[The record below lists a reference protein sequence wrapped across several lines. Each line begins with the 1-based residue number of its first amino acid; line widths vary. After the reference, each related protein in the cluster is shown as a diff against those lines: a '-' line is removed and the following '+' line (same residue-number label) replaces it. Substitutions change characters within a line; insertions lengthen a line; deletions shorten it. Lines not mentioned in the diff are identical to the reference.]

1 MCAILGFT
9 SPSLKKEQVLP
20 YFEKTKS
27 RGPDDT
33 RLEPAGSGMLGFHR
47 LAIMGLHPEGM
58 QPFHRGGDMAVC
70 NGELYGFRPVKA
82 MLEAK
87 GYQFQSDSDCEII
100 LPLWQEYGTEMF
112 AGLDAEFAM
121 IIYDSASDSL
131 VAARDPIGIRP
142 LFYGYLADGSII
154 FASEAKNLV
163 GLCTHVFPFPPGHYY
178 KDGKFVRYTDLTTVT
193 RYSND
198 DLDTVTKKI
207 REKLISAV
215 EKRLDADA
223 PLGFLLSG
231 GLDSSLVCAI
241 SAKLLGKKIRTF
253 AIGMDL
259 DPIDLKYAKE
269 TADFIG
275 AEHTEVTMT
284 RQQVLDS
291 LETVIALLGTYDIT
305 TIRASMGMYL
315 CCKAIHEQTDVRV
328 LMTGE
333 ISDELFGYKYTDFV
347 PSAEAFQQEAK
358 KRVDELYMYDVLRA
372 DRCISVNS
380 LEARV
385 PFGDLDFVK
394 YVMSIR
400 PELKLNTY
408 DMGKYL
414 LRKAFADDHI
424 LPDDILWRQ
433 KAAFSDAVG
442 HSMVDDLKA
451 YAESLYSDEA
461 FGRGCEKY
469 TFAKPF
475 TKESLLYRDIFEKYY
490 PGQADMVKDFWM
502 PNKAWK
508 GCDVKD
514 PSARVLSNYGA
525 SGK

>member
-1 MCAILGFT
+1 MCSIMGF
-9 SPSLKKEQVLP
+9 SKKTYTKEEIRP
-20 YFEKTKS
+20 YFDRTIS
-27 RGPDDT
+27 RGPDMSRIVET
-33 RLEPAGSGMLGFHR
+33 PSGWLCFHR
-47 LAIMGLHPEGM
+47 LAIMGLTEAGM
-58 QPFHRGGDMAVC
+58 QPFQLDGDYVVC
-70 NGELYGFRPVKA
+70 NGEIYGFRPLKRQ
-82 MLEAK
+82 LTEK
-87 GYQFQSDSDCEII
+87 GYQFKSGSDCEIL
-100 LPLWQEYGTEMF
+100 LPLFREYGLSMF
-112 AGLDAEFAM
+112 ARLDAEFAL
-121 IIYDSASDSL
+121 IIYDSMTDSL
-131 VAARDPIGIRP
+131 IAARDPIGIRP
-142 LFYGYLADGSII
+142 LFYGYDKDGAIM

-163 GLCTHVFPFPPGHYY
+163 GLCDEVCPFPPGHYY
-178 KDGKFVRYTDLTTVT
+178 AFGKFVRYADLTTVKAFSQDGLET
-193 RYSND
+193 AC
-198 DLDTVTKKI
+198 KHI
-207 REKLISAV
+207 RDKLIAGV
-215 EKRLDADA
+215 DKRLDADA

-241 SAKLLGKKIRTF
+241 SAIVLGRKIRTF
-253 AIGMDL
+253 AIGMDK
-259 DPIDLKYAKE
+259 DAIDLKYARE
-269 TADFIG
+269 VADYIG
-275 AEHTEVTMT
+275 ADHTEVYMT

-291 LETVIALLGTYDIT
+291 LEEVIAMLGTWDIT

-315 CCKAIHEQTDVRV
+315 CCKAIHEQTDIRV
-328 LMTGE
+328 LLTGE
-333 ISDELFGYKYTDFV
+333 ISDELFGYKYTDFA
-347 PSAEAFQQEAK
+347 PSAQAFQDESK

-400 PELKLNTY
+400 PELKMNTY

-442 HSMVDDLKA
+442 HSMVDDLKE

-461 FGRGCEKY
+461 FARGCEKY
-469 TFAKPF
+469 SFAKPF

-490 PGQADMVKDFWM
+490 PGQAEMVKDFWM
-502 PNKAWK
+502 PNKSWK
-508 GCDVKD
+508 GCDVQD

-525 SGK
+525 SGV

>member
-1 MCAILGFT
+1 MGF
-9 SPSLKKEQVLP
+9 SKKTYTKEELLP
-20 YFEKTKS
+20 FFDRTRS
-27 RGPDDT
+27 RGPDMSQI
-33 RLEPAGSGMLGFHR
+33 LETPSGWLCFHR
-47 LAIMGLHPEGM
+47 LAIMGLTEAGM
-58 QPFHRGGDMAVC
+58 QPFELDGDYVVC
-70 NGELYGFRPVKA
+70 NGEIYGFRPLKRQ
-82 MLEAK
+82 LTEK
-87 GYQFQSDSDCEII
+87 GYSFRSGSDCEIL
-100 LPLWQEYGTEMF
+100 LPLYREYGLEMF
-112 AGLDAEFAM
+112 AKLDAEFAL
-121 IIYDSASDSL
+121 IIYDSKRDEL
-131 VAARDPIGIRP
+131 IAARDPIGIRP
-142 LFYGYLADGSII
+142 LYYGYDRSGAIV
-154 FASEAKNLV
+154 FASEPKNLV
-163 GLCTHVFPFPPGHYY
+163 GLCKGIRPFPPGHYY
-178 KDGKFVRYTDLTTVT
+178 ADGKFVRYADLTTVT
-193 RYSND
+193 KYSDD

-207 REKLISAV
+207 REKLIAGV

-269 TADFIG
+269 TAEFIG
-275 AEHTEVTMT
+275 ADHTEVTMT

-291 LETVIALLGTYDIT
+291 LEEVIALLGTYDIT

-333 ISDELFGYKYTDFV
+333 ISDELFGYKYTDFA

-358 KRVDELYMYDVLRA
+358 KRVDELHMYDVLRA

-400 PELKLNTY
+400 PELKMNTY
-408 DMGKYL
+408 QMGKYL

-442 HSMVDDLKA
+442 HSMVDDLKE
-451 YAESLYSDEA
+451 YAESLYSDETFA
-461 FGRGCEKY
+461 AGCEKY
-469 TFAKPF
+469 SFAKPF

-490 PGQADMVKDFWM
+490 PGQAEMVKDFWM
-502 PNKAWK
+502 PNKSWK

-525 SGK
+525 SGV

>member
-70 NGELYGFRPVKA
+70 NGELYGFRPVKKA
-82 MLEAK
+82 LEAK
-87 GYQFQSDSDCEII
+87 GYVFASDSDCEII

-121 IIYDSASDSL
+121 IIYDSTSDSL

-163 GLCTHVFPFPPGHYY
+163 GLCAHVFPFPPGHYY

-193 RYSND
+193 RYSSD

-333 ISDELFGYKYTDFV
+333 ISDELFGYKYTDFA
-347 PSAEAFQQEAK
+347 PSPAEFQKEAE
-358 KRVDELYMYDVLRA
+358 KRVRELHMYDVLRA
-372 DRCISVNS
+372 DRCTAPGLPAGGKKRGQSFS
-380 LEARV
+380 LTRMSCAPTAAFPSTRSARV
-385 PFGDLDFVK
+385 PFRRSGFCK
-394 YVMSIR
+394 YIMSISR
-400 PELKLNTY
+400 TENRTPMIWENICCTSI
-408 DMGKYL
+408 
-414 LRKAFADDHI
+414 ADDHI
-424 LPDDILWRQ
+424 LPDDILWQR
-433 KAAFSDAVG
+433 KYISDAREITPW
-442 HSMVDDLKA
+442 S
-451 YAESLYSDEA
+451 
-461 FGRGCEKY
+461 
-469 TFAKPF
+469 T
-475 TKESLLYRDIFEKYY
+475 I
-490 PGQADMVKDFWM
+490 
-502 PNKAWK
+502 
-508 GCDVKD
+508 
-514 PSARVLSNYGA
+514 
-525 SGK
+525 